1 MPPPAHNRLE
11 SGQPQARSITEG
23 ACFLLT
29 WCPESV
35 CTCELLPGCL
45 GCWPRPH
52 LPPGRSFSSLI
63 TQPSPPLHLGS
74 PPHQGVWLLCA
85 DDAFLCHYGH
95 MAWGCPGGQGSI
107 NPAALQGRLTT
118 HSASGSSY
126 VRDSCKQGRGS
137 QAVPSPLGAP
147 APKPQPFSAPA
158 PCAL

>member
-1 MPPPAHNRLE
+1 MCQRSLCKFTFRGVLSTVQRIGTEEGIAPSGAGKVSSNRVSTSVSSCPDPPTVPLA
-11 SGQPQARSITEG
+11 I
-23 ACFLLT
+23 CLL
-29 WCPESV
+29 
-35 CTCELLPGCL
+35 LLSTRC
-45 GCWPRPH
+45 
-52 LPPGRSFSSLI
+52 
-63 TQPSPPLHLGS
+63 
-74 PPHQGVWLLCA
+74 QG
-85 DDAFLCHYGH
+85 GH